1 MAIQSCAV
9 YVVLLQQKEVP
20 GSAAADGPHSPDAS
34 RAYGPILIRSG
45 PPMVPLHVA
54 AGVAVQC
61 WYCFEVLAITA
72 PCSIRSTRVPVPP
85 RKAFLNLV

>member
-1 MAIQSCAV
+1 MDRIIMAIQSCAV

-45 PPMVPLHVA
+45 PPMVPLCRR
-54 AGVAVQC
+54 GR
-61 WYCFEVLAITA
+61 L
-72 PCSIRSTRVPVPP
+72 S
-85 RKAFLNLV
+85 L